1 MDTLIALGTSAAYFY
16 SLFVTIFPGFLTA
29 QGLSPNVYYEVAAVV
44 ITLILL
50 GKLFENRAKGQ
61 TSEAIR
67 KLMGLQARTARI
79 IRNGKEMEVPI
90 AEVQLGDVI
99 LVRPGEK
106 IPTDG
111 EVIEGS
117 STVDEAM
124 VTGESVAV
132 KKQPGD
138 EVIGA
143 TINKTGSFKFRT
155 TRVGKDTF
163 LAQIVKLVQQAQ
175 GSKAPIQRLADQV
188 TGWFVP
194 AVIAIAIATF
204 IALQNHVKT

>member
-1 MDTLIALGTSAAYFY
+1 VIRAGR
-16 SLFVTIFPGFLTA
+16 
-29 QGLSPNVYYEVAAVV
+29 EVDIPITEVV
-44 ITLILL
+44 
-50 GKLFENRAKGQ
+50 
-61 TSEAIR
+61 
-67 KLMGLQARTARI
+67 
-79 IRNGKEMEVPI
+79 
-90 AEVQLGDVI
+90 LGDVI

-106 IPTDG
+106 IPVDG
-111 EVIEGS
+111 EIVEGS
-117 STVDEAM
+117 STIDEAM
-124 VTGESVAV
+124 VTGESVPV

-143 TINKTGSFKFRT
+143 TLNKTGSFQLRA

-194 AVIAIAIATF
+194 AVRG
-204 IALQNHVKT
+204 LQKNKIPIKLEQS